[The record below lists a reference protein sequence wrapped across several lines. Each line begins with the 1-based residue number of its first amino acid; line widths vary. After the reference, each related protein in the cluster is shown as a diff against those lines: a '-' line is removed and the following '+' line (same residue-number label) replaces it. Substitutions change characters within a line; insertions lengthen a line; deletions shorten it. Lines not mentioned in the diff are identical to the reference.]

1 MAICILMPK
10 VGITVES
17 CIIGEWL
24 KKPGDPVSEG
34 DVLFTYET
42 DKATLEC
49 ESTASGTLLERFYE
63 NGDEVPCLIS
73 VCAIGEPG
81 EDVSSLRPEKAGA
94 AEQKKPA
101 AAPAAK
107 AAAVSPVSSGSA
119 SGAVSPRAKD
129 LAARSG
135 ADLSSIAG
143 TGPDGRVIERDVRR
157 VLAEG
162 PDLPAPAPE
171 AASAAQAEFEDVRL
185 STIRKTIARTMFK
198 SLSGMAQL
206 THNFSFD
213 ASALLACRARFK
225 AEGGD
230 SAGITLGDMILFA
243 VSRTLLSC
251 PDLNAHMLE
260 ETSIRRF
267 KHVQLGVAVD
277 TERGLMVPTIRDAD
291 TKSLLEISKEV
302 KELAAACRAGNI
314 NPDLLSGGS
323 FTVSNLGGFGVESFS
338 PVINPPQTGLL
349 GVCTIVQRP
358 RAAKDRS
365 IQLYPAMPLSLTYDH
380 RALDGA
386 PASRYV
392 QGLCRKLENFTE
404 LLSE

>member
-24 KKPGDPVSEG
+24 KNPGDPVSEG

-63 NGDEVPCLIS
+63 NGDEVPCLVS
-73 VCAIGEPG
+73 VCAVGEPG
-81 EDVSSLRPEKAGA
+81 EDVSALRPEKIGA
-94 AEQKKPA
+94 AEEKKTA

-107 AAAVSPVSSGSA
+107 AAAVSPVSAGGA

-135 ADLSSIAG
+135 ADLSTIAG

-162 PDLPAPAPE
+162 PDRPAAAPE
-171 AASAAQAEFEDVRL
+171 AASSAQAEYEDVRL

-230 SAGITLGDMILFA
+230 LAGITLGDMILFA

-277 TERGLMVPTIRDAD
+277 TERGLMVPTVRDAD
-291 TKSLLEISKEV
+291 TKSLTEISKEV

-314 NPDLLSGGS
+314 NPDLLAGGS

-358 RAAKDRS
+358 RAAKDGG
-365 IQLYPAMPLSLTYDH
+365 IELYPAMTLSLTYDH

-392 QGLCRKLENFTE
+392 QGLCRTLEHFDE
-404 LLSE
+404 LLTE